1 MKPYPCIESTIDF
14 SHKGTTI
21 RLWVD
26 QEEVK
31 EKYDDEADI
40 GKILTDLL
48 ERDLS
53 RKEIY
58 EEVKEK
64 IPGVAACQLIDQ
76 VFETVVGSHLR
87 MGAVVYFTSFETDP
101 HG

>member
-26 QEEVK
+26 QQEIK
-31 EKYDDEADI
+31 TKYDDEVEI
-40 GKILTDLL
+40 GKILVDIL

-53 RKEIY
+53 REEIYKEIQ
-58 EEVKEK
+58 EK
-64 IPGVAACQLIDQ
+64 IPNVAAAQIIDQ
-76 VFETVVGSHLR
+76 IYETVTGSHLR
-87 MGAVVYFTSFETDP
+87 MGAVAYYTSFDTDP